1 MIKVRFTVGTDEFI
15 VKFGSE
21 DVYYQWIYNFTHGE
35 LGKYGD
41 FMCDVNLVDHWLPY
55 SSPLKCEVLE

>member
-1 MIKVRFTVGTDEFI
+1 MKNEYKINIIQTFTAEFI

-35 LGKYGD
+35 LGK
-41 FMCDVNLVDHWLPY
+41 
-55 SSPLKCEVLE
+55 